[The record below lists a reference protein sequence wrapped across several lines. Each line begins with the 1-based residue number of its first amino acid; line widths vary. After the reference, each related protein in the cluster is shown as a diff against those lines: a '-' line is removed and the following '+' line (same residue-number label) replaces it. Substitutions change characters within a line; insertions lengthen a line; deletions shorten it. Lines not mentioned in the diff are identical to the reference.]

1 MVRCAAVAAL
11 PVVAGSLYLTSS
23 RGAVAVAVVAFA
35 TFLVLTDDRWEAG
48 AVLVLGGLGAAAAV
62 AVLAPRHTLVD
73 GPLDSARATE
83 QGHEAALLLVV
94 VALATG
100 LVAPFALAVAG
111 RIHSRRW
118 GRVLAV
124 VAVALLLLV
133 AVASDPVERLR
144 EFKQPPTAAQ
154 AVGPNGSSVSEHLLS
169 ANGSGRWQFW
179 HASVDEWRAD
189 PVVGGGAGTFEAWWA
204 EHGSL
209 ATFVRDA
216 HSLYLESLGELG
228 PLGLLLTL
236 AVCLGG
242 VALAARRSWRLAG
255 SERIT
260 AAALAAVA
268 AAFAVAAGIDWMWE
282 LTVVS
287 AVALTA
293 VALASR
299 LGVTTDTER
308 RDSPAWLRVSLLGVA
323 LLCMVGQAVPLLA
336 QREIARS
343 RDAAARGDGVDARD
357 AALRARDIQPWAA
370 SPYLQLAL
378 IDERLGRLRAA
389 RDEVESALERDSS
402 DWRLWL
408 VAARVN
414 TKLGRIEDGRNALAR
429 AVELN
434 PRSPLFRDVRVRGR

>member
-1 MVRCAAVAAL
+1 M
-11 PVVAGSLYLTSS
+11 
-23 RGAVAVAVVAFA
+23 
-35 TFLVLTDDRWEAG
+35 
-48 AVLVLGGLGAAAAV
+48 
-62 AVLAPRHTLVD
+62 
-73 GPLDSARATE
+73 
-83 QGHEAALLLVV
+83 
-94 VALATG
+94 
-100 LVAPFALAVAG
+100 
-111 RIHSRRW
+111 
-118 GRVLAV
+118 
-124 VAVALLLLV
+124 
-133 AVASDPVERLR
+133 
-144 EFKQPPTAAQ
+144 
-154 AVGPNGSSVSEHLLS
+154 
-169 ANGSGRWQFW
+169 
-179 HASVDEWRAD
+179 
-189 PVVGGGAGTFEAWWA
+189 
-204 EHGSL
+204 
-209 ATFVRDA
+209 
-216 HSLYLESLGELG
+216 
-228 PLGLLLTL
+228 
-236 AVCLGG
+236 
-242 VALAARRSWRLAG
+242 
-255 SERIT
+255 
-260 AAALAAVA
+260 
-268 AAFAVAAGIDWMWE
+268 
-282 LTVVS
+282 VS

-434 PRSPLFRDVRVRGR
+434 PRSPLFRDVRVSGR